1 LKIGASTTIAQY
13 ILPEILVKFHSYY
26 EDIHIDLTSQNTEKV
41 SDLLKKNKIDIDII
55 EGPFQ
60 SAKFDYIPFML
71 DEIVLVARGAH
82 PLSNK
87 TISVKDL
94 A

>member
-1 LKIGASTTIAQY
+1 MKIGASTIIAQY